1 MNKRFTQP
9 DRWVWGD
16 MTNADGARLR
26 YGTLERHAAP
36 AANLV
41 IAAGLSEF
49 AEKYFETARIF
60 SRMGYNVY
68 TMDWRGQGGSERY
81 LRDRF
86 KRHSLG
92 FDRDSRDLTQFVTT
106 IVPGNAPKVLLSHSM
121 GALPALLA
129 LRDHPK
135 LFRAAAM
142 AAPLLGFERRPAKG
156 LEPLLAM
163 LPLKSR
169 WAERYIP
176 NGGPWQPRRAPGK
189 INPPQDFSSDPVR
202 MHLHDEWMA
211 GNPALQVGDPTYGWV
226 LHAARAMMA
235 LRRRGALEAIKTPIL
250 IFTAGQEKII
260 SNKAVFEAAARLPA
274 ACRRHI
280 PAAGH
285 EIWMERADLRR
296 PALRESLNF
305 FRANL

>member
-1 MNKRFTQP
+1 
-9 DRWVWGD
+9 
-16 MTNADGARLR
+16 MTNADGAKLR
-26 YGTLERHAAP
+26 YGALERHAAP

-60 SRMGYNVY
+60 TRMGCNVY

-106 IVPGNAPKVLLSHSM
+106 IVPGNAPKILLSHSM

-129 LRDHPK
+129 LRERPS

-142 AAPLLGFERRPAKG
+142 IAPLLGFERPPAKG

-163 LPLKSR
+163 LPLR
-169 WAERYIP
+169 PLWAERYIP
-176 NGGPWQPRRAPGK
+176 NGGPWQPRCAPGK

-202 MHLHDEWMA
+202 MRLHDAWMTA
-211 GNPALQVGDPTYGWV
+211 NPGLQVGDPTLGWV
-226 LHAARAMMA
+226 IHAARAMMA
-235 LRRRGALEAIKTPIL
+235 LRRPGILENIRTPIL

-260 SNKAVFEAAARLPA
+260 SNKAVFEASARLPA
-274 ACRRHI
+274 AQSRHI
-280 PAAGH
+280 PAAEH